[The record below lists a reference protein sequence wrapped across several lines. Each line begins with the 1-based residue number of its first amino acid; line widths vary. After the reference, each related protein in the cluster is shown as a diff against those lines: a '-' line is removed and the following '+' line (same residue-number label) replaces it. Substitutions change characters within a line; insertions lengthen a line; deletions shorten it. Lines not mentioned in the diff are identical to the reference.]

1 MASLQILIKEASHYS
16 DKALEIY
23 NSIGQVEFEEASNQ
37 LIINVLVVRLG
48 YKIDKFFLQS
58 YPNLQYILSPTTG
71 LDHIDIRYCEKEGIR
86 VISLN
91 DIKKDIENVSSTAE
105 LTLGLIVSL
114 IRKIPQAS
122 YSVLFDRKW
131 DRDAF
136 RTRQLSN
143 MSIGIIGVGRIG
155 TMVAKYTNAMGMK
168 VFGYDVEK
176 DKKHFDDNNIQQ
188 LDLKDLLASSDIVSM
203 HASSTPE
210 NARLLNKQNLSFL
223 NKGTYLINTARGNLV
238 CEETIIEL
246 LDANILYGYA
256 ADVIDGELNKKN
268 FNSVIFQNMK
278 KYNILLTPHIGGC
291 TSDAMETT
299 ELVLAQEFQKIIEIK

>member
-1 MASLQILIKEASHYS
+1 MASLRILIKEASHYS

>member
-1 MASLQILIKEASHYS
+1 LASLQILIKEASHYS

-71 LDHIDIRYCEKEGIR
+71 LDHIDIKYCEKEGIR

>member
-71 LDHIDIRYCEKEGIR
+71 LDHIDIKYCEKEGIR